1 MSSRT
6 VLIPIDHSE
15 HSEKAFDCEYCVYIT
30 PTRLRYVDSIFIV
43 FIVMSQTETGSKQCT
58 K

>member
-15 HSEKAFDCEYCVYIT
+15 HSEKAFDCEYCVYIIMLLH
-30 PTRLRYVDSIFIV
+30 PHVC
-43 FIVMSQTETGSKQCT
+43 VMSAQYS
-58 K
+58 